1 MRSLPALL
9 AAALVLMPAVAAQSD
24 DDGCT
29 RADPCPWVIDVG
41 PDGFYDYIEAEVSY
55 TLGDWYEILVFSDDP
70 DRAHTITLSGHD
82 VSITVPADGMASDTG
97 AFQFTKPGTF
107 ELKDMPSGDVITVH
121 VGEED
126 SVPAADGG
134 STSGASKGS
143 PGLAMALLV
152 LNLAGLAVL
161 LRRKA

>member
-9 AAALVLMPAVAAQSD
+9 AAVLVLTPTVAGQSD

-29 RADPCPWVIDVG
+29 HADPCPWVVDVG
-41 PDGFYDYIEAEVSY
+41 PDGYYDYIETEVSY
-55 TLGDWYEILVFSDDP
+55 TVGDWYEILVFSDDP

-97 AFQFTKPGTF
+97 AFQFTRQGTF
-107 ELKDMPSGDVITVH
+107 ELKDMPSGDVIKVH
-121 VGEED
+121 VGAED
-126 SVPAADGG
+126 AVPASDDDSSSG
-134 STSGASKGS
+134 SSKGS
-143 PGLAMALLV
+143 PGLPMALIA
-152 LNLAGLAVL
+152 LNAAGLALL